1 MSWDNKCL
9 SHKANTEAKQLKRK
23 RRHKQ
28 FHLWMESV
36 YICFIIWCF
45 FFYLVLVCYL
55 FGLFVISLIFSGQW
69 MRVGG
74 WWIDDSLLKVYAWQL
89 ISYQCHRG
97 AIAGQ
102 KSDFLPLGRN
112 ASETFWTLGLSYL
125 HREPQRW
132 GSRIITFPAM
142 REAAVM
148 RLLPKTDMLF
158 QNIPKIF
165 LKISLKNLELF
176 PKVYSSCWR
185 PSWQ

>member
-1 MSWDNKCL
+1 MTSRISSDMHEPAFYSPSFDWTGFQHGFPISRSQVSEERLRQVFVSWDNKCL

-45 FFYLVLVCYL
+45 FFYSVLVCYL
-55 FGLFVISLIFSGQW
+55 FGLFVISLIFSGLW

-97 AIAGQ
+97 AIAG
-102 KSDFLPLGRN
+102 R
-112 ASETFWTLGLSYL
+112 
-125 HREPQRW
+125 
-132 GSRIITFPAM
+132 
-142 REAAVM
+142 
-148 RLLPKTDMLF
+148 
-158 QNIPKIF
+158 
-165 LKISLKNLELF
+165 
-176 PKVYSSCWR
+176 
-185 PSWQ
+185 